1 MDSLEK
7 FHARLKQL
15 IAEDGT
21 KLRPLAKKLGVS
33 SIGILSDWQNGNKTP
48 RADSVLK
55 LADYFG
61 VTTDYLLGLTDI
73 RTTSTS
79 VRAAAELTGLSE
91 SAVNILS
98 QMERPAVEKI
108 SKLIEFYNTIR

>member
-48 RADSVLK
+48 RADSVLNSQII
-55 LADYFG
+55 L
-61 VTTDYLLGLTDI
+61 
-73 RTTSTS
+73 
-79 VRAAAELTGLSE
+79 ELPRITCW
-91 SAVNILS
+91 A
-98 QMERPAVEKI
+98 
-108 SKLIEFYNTIR
+108 